1 MCEGKHTLGELLF
14 DVLACRVLIL
24 ARTEQFV
31 YLVVAATGDFE
42 L

>member
-1 MCEGKHTLGELLF
+1 MCKGKHTPGELLF

-31 YLVVAATGDFE
+31 YLMVVASGDFK

>member
-24 ARTEQFV
+24 ARTEHSV
-31 YLVVAATGDFE
+31 YLMVAASGDFK

>member
-1 MCEGKHTLGELLF
+1 MCKGKHTPGELLF

-24 ARTEQFV
+24 ARTELFV
-31 YLVVAATGDFE
+31 YLEVAATDDFE

>member
-1 MCEGKHTLGELLF
+1 MCKGKHTPGELLF

-31 YLVVAATGDFE
+31 YLMVAASGDFK